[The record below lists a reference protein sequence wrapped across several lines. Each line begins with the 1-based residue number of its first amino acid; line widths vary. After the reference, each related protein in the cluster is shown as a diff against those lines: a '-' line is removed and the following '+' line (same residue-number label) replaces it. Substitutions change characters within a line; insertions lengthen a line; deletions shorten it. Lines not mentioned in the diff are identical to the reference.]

1 MLEVVLSLAI
11 VFALVGAGLAV
22 WRSIR
27 GPARGRWGTF
37 LRMVVLSLVAA
48 SLVAGAE
55 WRYSKSRTS
64 QLFGEIV
71 PRVETSAP
79 VVALTFDDGPTQ
91 YTEEILALL
100 REEGV
105 RATFFVTGQEV
116 ERNTLEA
123 RRIVA
128 EGHELGNHS
137 YSHQHMVYR
146 SLFFIR
152 QEIERTD
159 GLIRAAGY
167 ERDIHVRAPYCK
179 KLALLPYYLSV
190 TERKSITFDVEP
202 ESYPEVAGDADAIAA
217 HVLERARPGS
227 IILLHVMQEG
237 RAESR
242 RAIPGVVRGLRD
254 RGYSFVTV
262 SELLAFPSKLV
273 LSR

>member
-11 VFALVGAGLAV
+11 VFALVVAELAT

-27 GPARGRWGTF
+27 GPARRRWGAF
-37 LRMVVLSLVAA
+37 VRAVVLGLVTA

-71 PRVETSAP
+71 PRVETSAS

-116 ERNTLEA
+116 EQNTLDA

-137 YSHQHMVYR
+137 YSHQHMIYR
-146 SLFFIR
+146 SRSFIR

-159 GLIRAAGY
+159 ELIRAAGY
-167 ERDIHVRAPYCK
+167 EGDIHVRAPYCK

-190 TERKSITFDVEP
+190 TGRKSITFDVEP
-202 ESYPEVAGDADAIAA
+202 ESYPEVAGDADAIVA
-217 HVLERARPGS
+217 HVLGRARPGS
-227 IILLHVMQEG
+227 IILLHVMYEG
-237 RAESR
+237 RVESR
-242 RAIPGVVRGLRD
+242 RAVPGIVRGLRD

-262 SELLAFPSKLV
+262 SELLAFQ
-273 LSR
+273 